1 MSSFIFPPGLSL
13 ASLFSRHFYGLKLW
27 KEERV
32 SVLFIL
38 FCSSPVLPWAD
49 VLVARHNC
57 RGDSLRKR
65 HSCGNDQIS
74 LCCHDLPCG
83 QEVEGP
89 RESSLSRS
97 AAFETVAKCSEL
109 LFA

>member
-38 FCSSPVLPWAD
+38 FSSFVRL
-49 VLVARHNC
+49 LY
-57 RGDSLRKR
+57 SLGRM
-65 HSCGNDQIS
+65 
-74 LCCHDLPCG
+74 
-83 QEVEGP
+83 
-89 RESSLSRS
+89 
-97 AAFETVAKCSEL
+97 F
-109 LFA
+109 